1 MNYNNLTISAI
12 ESAWNEATKALFNGD
27 VNAVETRKNIFEYI
41 NGRSTHA
48 AELLTT
54 DPAEAF
60 SGMYRHFFVESGSHS
75 TVLLTRP
82 DTIEERAKRWSCN
95 TTYTYKEISEAEA
108 DKIEAA
114 EAAEAARK
122 EEAARAEKF
131 NSFQE
136 YNKKMIEFLT
146 DAKPLIKS
154 FSSKV
159 FNKKIDDLVDEAFPI
174 RWGKENTNGKRR
186 LYICRSYYEPA
197 KNRTCVYLEFSFCG
211 DYNRKESVK
220 LEIITA
226 EGKQPRIDAEK
237 TLQNIN
243 SKIAEI
249 DTRIQNNDR
258 AKANRAEQIKAAE
271 AVRDAVKAYYETVK
285 GYTDQ
290 YNSVYPLPHD
300 LKGYIKG

>member
-1 MNYNNLTISAI
+1 MEYANMTIDEIKKS
-12 ESAWNEATKALFNGD
+12 WDDATTALYSGD
-27 VNAVETRKNIFEYI
+27 ISGIETRKNIFEYI
-41 NGRSTHA
+41 DGRSHYA

-54 DPAEAF
+54 DPAAAF
-60 SGMYRHFFVESGSHS
+60 LSVYRHFFVESGDHS
-75 TVLLTRP
+75 TVMLSRL
-82 DTIEERAKRWSCN
+82 DTVKERAARWCYN
-95 TTYTYKEISEAEA
+95 QNFTYKEISEAEA

-220 LEIITA
+220 LEIITT
-226 EGKQPRIDAEK
+226 EGKQPRIDAAK
-237 TLQNIN
+237 TLENLN
-243 SKIAEI
+243 TKITEI
-249 DTRIQNNDR
+249 DERIRKNTH
-258 AKANRAEQIKAAE
+258 AIKNRENQIKAAE
-271 AVRDAVKAYYETVK
+271 AVRDAIKAYYEVVK

-290 YNSVYPLPHD
+290 YNSSYPLPYE
-300 LKGYIKG
+300 LKSYIKG